1 MADIKVEDYPNE
13 ALALQD
19 TDLLGPS
26 VDVGGGSF
34 ESQRLT
40 YATLKAVLLGI
51 RRFKVSKVFGD
62 FSAASLEKNI
72 EIFVLPIGFELSKM
86 TVRHENAW
94 AGTGITDVEIEV
106 GISGEFDRYVDP
118 FNIFQAVGN
127 KIFSHNVLN
136 KVEDFN
142 ITTSIKANMRSIGAF
157 LDQLTAGTI
166 DFYIYIE
173 RIK

>member
-13 ALALQD
+13 ALTLQD

-26 VDVGGGSF
+26 IDVGGGSF
-34 ESQRLT
+34 ESQKLT
-40 YATLKAVLLGI
+40 FATLKAVLLGV

-62 FSAASLEKNI
+62 FSTAALEKNI
-72 EIFVLPIGFELSKM
+72 QIFVLPIGFELSRM
-86 TVRHENAW
+86 TVKHEDAW
-94 AGTGITDVEIEV
+94 VGTGITDVEVEV

-118 FNIFQAVGN
+118 FNILQAVGN
-127 KIFSHNVLN
+127 KILSHNVLN
-136 KVEDFN
+136 KVEDFT
-142 ITTSIKANMRSIGAF
+142 ITTSIKANVRSVGAN
-157 LDQLTAGTI
+157 LDQLTDGTI